1 MKRIVCDTG
10 PLIHLFEA
18 NLLNLLEAA
27 GESLIPPGVA
37 AELEAA
43 APDLKVDDLPWLV
56 TRPLR
61 QPHDAQARD
70 WHRAGLLHLG
80 ESEALALA
88 QQEQAGWFLTDDSA
102 ARVVA
107 EQMAVEVHGS
117 LGVLLW
123 GAATGFFVDL
133 PAAEVAL
140 DRLRNSSLWLSP
152 RVLSEARRALLDLLT
167 S

>member
-18 NLLNLLEAA
+18 NLPNLLEAA

-37 AELEAA
+37 AELKTV
-43 APDLKVDDLPWLV
+43 APEVRPGDLPWLV

-80 ESEALALA
+80 EAEALALLD
-88 QQEQAGWFLTDDSA
+88 FLAS
-102 ARVVA
+102 
-107 EQMAVEVHGS
+107 
-117 LGVLLW
+117 
-123 GAATGFFVDL
+123 
-133 PAAEVAL
+133 
-140 DRLRNSSLWLSP
+140 
-152 RVLSEARRALLDLLT
+152 
-167 S
+167 